1 MSDVTFSNAVNAYRR
16 ADSGESVRSMEKNS
30 MGTPHLPGASERDNS
45 TSFSDLVSNSLKQ
58 ASVTGYQSEEVSTR
72 AIANEADLHE
82 LVTTVANAEL
92 TLNTVVAIRDRTISA
107 YQEIVKMPI

>member
-1 MSDVTFSNAVNAYRR
+1 MSDVTFSNAVNAYKR
-16 ADSGESVRSMEKNS
+16 ADNGESVRSMEKS
-30 MGTPHLPGASERDNS
+30 GLGTPHMPGESARDMK
-45 TSFSDLVSNSLKQ
+45 TSFSDLVAGSLKQ